1 MKNAARSLEFERA
14 ALIRDHIIELRKQ
27 FESYGKLDTE
37 IELSKIPVE
46 KAAAVRLKAGRHHGK
61 GK

>member
-1 MKNAARSLEFERA
+1 MKTAARNLEFERA

-37 IELSKIPVE
+37 IELSKVPAE
-46 KAAAVRLKAGRHHGK
+46 KASPVKPKTGK
-61 GK
+61 RYGK